1 MGKVES
7 RRRIGLE
14 EDEELHLGARSS
26 DEETVN
32 NAEVGAEL
40 RRERGRVE
48 RLRSEISASNKR
60 ETDLVKQLE
69 ASRENLEKCEKKLKK
84 KQDLISKME
93 IQCQQTEGENEQ
105 KQEMLLQL
113 HKEKSELEMKL
124 AEANG
129 LVEKLN
135 KGIEWWK
142 TECKRVG
149 EEFEMTGAS
158 QQFSTS
164 HNDVIE
170 ELRDQLKKMEVE
182 NEKLMRT
189 IVENDESEYELLKAK
204 YQKKKSELGKLKGTN
219 LLLEERCI

>member
-1 MGKVES
+1 MG
-7 RRRIGLE
+7 
-14 EDEELHLGARSS
+14 
-26 DEETVN
+26 
-32 NAEVGAEL
+32 
-40 RRERGRVE
+40 
-48 RLRSEISASNKR
+48 
-60 ETDLVKQLE
+60 
-69 ASRENLEKCEKKLKK
+69 
-84 KQDLISKME
+84 
-93 IQCQQTEGENEQ
+93 
-105 KQEMLLQL
+105 LLQL

-182 NEKLMRT
+182 NEKLMHT
-189 IVENDESEYELLKAK
+189 IVENDELLKAK

-219 LLLEERCI
+219 LLLEERCIELEEVIKGSEVKISEVEMKNEQLQEVRRR